1 MRLYP
6 AIAILEISSIPTGI
20 STADSMVKNSPIT
33 ILKSGTVHNGKFVI
47 FIGGSVASVEESY
60 NNGLAATRGLLID
73 HIYLPFIHSQV
84 HDSILGERRK
94 CIGEAMG
101 IIETSTISS
110 AVHAADSAL
119 KGTNIQLIELRSA
132 DDIGGKGIA
141 IYSGATEEVE
151 TAVEISKNTVADS
164 GNWLSD
170 IVIPRIASEMKDQV
184 EHSTT
189 FSNNSVMNLKGG
201 EL

>member
-1 MRLYP
+1 MRHYP
-6 AIAILEISSIPTGI
+6 AIAILEISSIPLGI

-60 NNGLAATRGLLID
+60 NIGLAMAHGSLID
-73 HIYLPFIHSQV
+73 HICLPLIHSQV
-84 HDSILGERRK
+84 HDSILGQRRK
-94 CIGEAMG
+94 CHGEAMG

-110 AVHAADSAL
+110 VVHAADSAL
-119 KGTNIQLIELRSA
+119 KGTNIQLVELRSA

-141 IYSGATEEVE
+141 IYSGTTEEIE
-151 TAVEISKNTVADS
+151 TAVEISKNTVTEA
-164 GNWLSD
+164 GCWLSD
-170 IVIPRIASEMKDQV
+170 IVIPRIANEMKDQV
-184 EHSTT
+184 ELSTT
-189 FSNNSVMNLKGG
+189 FSKNSIMDLESG